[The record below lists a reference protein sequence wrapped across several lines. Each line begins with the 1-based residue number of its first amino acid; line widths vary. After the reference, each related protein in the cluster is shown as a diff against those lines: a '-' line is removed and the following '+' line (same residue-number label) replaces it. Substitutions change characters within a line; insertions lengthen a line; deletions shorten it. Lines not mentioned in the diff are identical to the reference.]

1 MAKTK
6 TSSNVKKIII
16 MIAITFGLLII
27 FRLGAFVTLPFINT
41 DLIIGS
47 SEATSGT
54 IDFGFLDVFTG
65 GALSSFSILCL
76 GISPYITASI
86 VIQLLQMDIV
96 PRFKELAEEGEEGK
110 QKLNQYTRYIA
121 LGLAF
126 VQSLTL
132 AIGVNANYHGAYFI
146 TEFDDIF
153 SSSSVV
159 FGYLYISL
167 VATAGTAFCLW
178 LSELIT
184 SKGFGNGSS
193 MLIVAGILATFPQ
206 MFVELWTQL
215 VATEETKNIFVFILV
230 IVMFLAVIVFIVF
243 MEGAQRKIP
252 VQYANRP
259 AAASFSGRSD
269 SNIPIKLNSASV
281 IPVIFAST
289 LMSIPAIVIQV
300 LNLDPHHGVGYWLNQ
315 IFTTTSYDANGN
327 VTINSIGFAL
337 YILLIVIFSFFYSF
351 LQLSPDKMSEN
362 LQKQNAYVPG
372 VRPGE
377 ETTGYISRVLF
388 KITVVGATYLS
399 IVAIL
404 PIVMT
409 VLFDLPSSAQIGGT
423 SLIIVVG
430 VAIESW
436 KQIKQANQEKQ
447 YRGFIG

>member
-1 MAKTK
+1 MAKAK
-6 TSSNVKKIII
+6 TSSNVKKIVVAIL
-16 MIAITFGLLII
+16 ITFGLLII
-27 FRLGAFVTLPFINT
+27 FRLGAFITLPFVNH
-41 DLIIGS
+41 DIIGS
-47 SEATSGT
+47 SAQNQSAI

-65 GALSSFSILCL
+65 GALSSYSILCL

-86 VIQLLQMDIV
+86 VTQLLQMDIV

-126 VQSLTL
+126 VQALTL
-132 AIGVNANYHGAYFI
+132 TVGIQVNYNGALFEATMFVEEYLGMVC
-146 TEFDDIF
+146 IF
-153 SSSSVV
+153 AA
-159 FGYLYISL
+159 L

-215 VATEETKNIFVFILV
+215 IATEDTKNIFVFILV

-289 LMSIPAIVIQV
+289 LMSLPAVIIQV
-300 LNLDPHHGVGYWLNQ
+300 LNLHTDHGVGYWLNQ
-315 IFTTTSYDANGN
+315 IFTTTSTNASTGA

-337 YILLIVIFSFFYSF
+337 YILLIVVFSFFYSF

-362 LQKQNAYVPG
+362 LQKQNAYIPG

>member
-6 TSSNVKKIII
+6 TSSNVKKLVI
-16 MIAITFGLLII
+16 MLLITFGLLIV
-27 FRLGAFVTLPFINT
+27 FRLGAFITLPYIHS
-41 DLIIGS
+41 DILEQAAGQ
-47 SEATSGT
+47 

-65 GALSSFSILCL
+65 GALSSYSVLCL
-76 GISPYITASI
+76 GISPYITSSI
-86 VIQLLQMDIV
+86 VVQLLQMDIL

-132 AIGVNANYHGAYFI
+132 VIGIHANYHGGLFVANDFLD
-146 TEFDDIF
+146 EFP
-153 SSSSVV
+153 V
-159 FGYLYISL
+159 FVYIYVSL

-184 SKGFGNGSS
+184 AKGFGNGSS

-206 MFVELWTQL
+206 MFVELIQQL
-215 VATEETKNIFVFILV
+215 ITNEATKNIFVFV
-230 IVMFLAVIVFIVF
+230 ITMLMFVAVIVFIVF
-243 MEGAQRKIP
+243 MEAAQRKIP
-252 VQYANRP
+252 IQYANRP
-259 AAASFSGRSD
+259 AAASFRGRSD

-289 LMSIPAIVIQV
+289 LMSLPATIIQIAQ
-300 LNLDPHHGVGYWLNQ
+300 LGTEKNTLGYWLNQ
-315 IFTTTSYDANGN
+315 IFATTSTVTTDAGAIN
-327 VTINSIGFAL
+327 VTINVIGFLL
-337 YILLIVIFSFFYSF
+337 YIVLIVVFSFFYSF
-351 LQLSPDKMSEN
+351 LQLNPEKMSEN

-372 VRPGE
+372 VRPGD
-377 ETTGYISRVLF
+377 ETAGYISRVLF
-388 KITVVGATYLS
+388 KMTVVGATYLT

-409 VLFDLPSSAQIGGT
+409 VIFDLPASAQIGGT

-436 KQIKQANQEKQ
+436 KQLKQAKQEKQ
-447 YRGFIG
+447 YRGFID

>member
-6 TSSNVKKIII
+6 TSSNVKKLVI
-16 MIAITFGLLII
+16 MLLITFGLLIV
-27 FRLGAFVTLPFINT
+27 FRLGAFITLPYIHS
-41 DLIIGS
+41 DILEQAAGQ
-47 SEATSGT
+47 

-65 GALSSFSILCL
+65 GALSSYSVLCL
-76 GISPYITASI
+76 GISPYITSSI
-86 VIQLLQMDIV
+86 VVQLLQMDIL

-132 AIGVNANYHGAYFI
+132 VIGIHANYHGGLFVANDFLD
-146 TEFDDIF
+146 EFP
-153 SSSSVV
+153 V
-159 FGYLYISL
+159 FVYIYVSL

-184 SKGFGNGSS
+184 AKGFGNGSS

-206 MFVELWTQL
+206 MFVELIQQL
-215 VATEETKNIFVFILV
+215 ITNEATKNIFVFV
-230 IVMFLAVIVFIVF
+230 ITMLMFVAVIVFIVF
-243 MEGAQRKIP
+243 MEAAQRKIP
-252 VQYANRP
+252 IQYANRP
-259 AAASFSGRSD
+259 AAASFRGRSD

-289 LMSIPAIVIQV
+289 LMSLPATIIQIAQ
-300 LNLDPHHGVGYWLNQ
+300 LGTEKNTLGYWLNQ
-315 IFTTTSYDANGN
+315 IFSTTSSVTTETGTTN
-327 VTINSIGFAL
+327 VTINVIGFLL
-337 YILLIVIFSFFYSF
+337 YIVLIVVFSFFYSF
-351 LQLSPDKMSEN
+351 LQLNPEKMSEN

-372 VRPGE
+372 VRPGD
-377 ETTGYISRVLF
+377 ETAGYISRVLF
-388 KITVVGATYLS
+388 KMTVVGATYLT

-409 VLFDLPSSAQIGGT
+409 VIFDLPASAQIGGT

-436 KQIKQANQEKQ
+436 KQLKQAKQEKQ
-447 YRGFIG
+447 YRGFID

>member
-6 TSSNVKKIII
+6 TSSNVKKLVI
-16 MIAITFGLLII
+16 MLLITFGLLIV
-27 FRLGAFVTLPFINT
+27 FRLGAFITLPYIHS
-41 DLIIGS
+41 DILEQAAGQ
-47 SEATSGT
+47 

-65 GALSSFSILCL
+65 GALSSYSVLCL
-76 GISPYITASI
+76 GISPYITSSI
-86 VIQLLQMDIV
+86 VVQLLQMDIL

-132 AIGVNANYHGAYFI
+132 VIGIHANYHGGLFVANDFLD
-146 TEFDDIF
+146 EFP
-153 SSSSVV
+153 V
-159 FGYLYISL
+159 FVYIYVSL

-184 SKGFGNGSS
+184 AKGFGNGSS

-206 MFVELWTQL
+206 MFVELIQQL
-215 VATEETKNIFVFILV
+215 ITNEATKNIFVFV
-230 IVMFLAVIVFIVF
+230 ITMLMFVAVIVFIVF
-243 MEGAQRKIP
+243 MEAAQRKIP
-252 VQYANRP
+252 IQYANRP
-259 AAASFSGRSD
+259 AAASFRGRSD

-289 LMSIPAIVIQV
+289 LMSLPATIIQIAQ
-300 LNLDPHHGVGYWLNQ
+300 LGTEKNTLGYWLNQ
-315 IFTTTSYDANGN
+315 IFATTSTVTTDAGATN
-327 VTINSIGFAL
+327 VTINVIGFLL
-337 YILLIVIFSFFYSF
+337 YIVLIVVFSFFYSF
-351 LQLSPDKMSEN
+351 LQLNPEKMSEN

-372 VRPGE
+372 VRPGD
-377 ETTGYISRVLF
+377 ETAGYISRVLF
-388 KITVVGATYLS
+388 KMTVVGATYLT

-409 VLFDLPSSAQIGGT
+409 VIFDLPASAQIGGT

-436 KQIKQANQEKQ
+436 KQLKQAKQEKQ
-447 YRGFIG
+447 YRGFID

>member
-1 MAKTK
+1 MTKTK
-6 TSSNVKKIII
+6 TSSNVKKLVI
-16 MIAITFGLLII
+16 MLLITFGLLIV
-27 FRLGAFVTLPFINT
+27 FRLGAFITLPYI
-41 DLIIGS
+41 S
-47 SEATSGT
+47 SEIIKGSADAAG

-65 GALSSFSILCL
+65 GALSSYSILCL
-76 GISPYITASI
+76 GISPYITSSI
-86 VIQLLQMDIV
+86 VVQLLQMDIL

-132 AIGVNANYHGAYFI
+132 VVGIHANYNGGLFVANDFLD
-146 TEFDDIF
+146 EFP
-153 SSSSVV
+153 V
-159 FGYLYISL
+159 FVYIYVSL

-206 MFVELWTQL
+206 MFAELINQL
-215 VATEETKNIFVFILV
+215 IQTEETKNIFVFV
-230 IVMFLAVIVFIVF
+230 ITMLMFIAVIVFIVF
-243 MEGAQRKIP
+243 MEAAQRKIP
-252 VQYANRP
+252 IQYANRP
-259 AAASFSGRSD
+259 AAASFRGRSD

-289 LMSIPAIVIQV
+289 LMSLPATVIQITQV
-300 LNLDPHHGVGYWLNQ
+300 DTTSGVGYWLNQ
-315 IFTTTSYDANGN
+315 IFLTTSSVDGN
-327 VTINSIGFAL
+327 VRINVIGFLL
-337 YILLIVIFSFFYSF
+337 YIVLIVVFSFFYSF
-351 LQLSPDKMSEN
+351 LQLNPEKMSEN

-388 KITVVGATYLS
+388 KMTVVGATYLT

-409 VLFDLPSSAQIGGT
+409 VIFDLPSSAQIGGT

-436 KQIKQANQEKQ
+436 KQLKQAKQEKQ
-447 YRGFIG
+447 YRGFID

>member
-1 MAKTK
+1 MTK
-6 TSSNVKKIII
+6 TSSSSNVKKLVL
-16 MIAITFGLLII
+16 MILITFGLLIV
-27 FRLGAFVTLPFINT
+27 FRLGAFITLPFINHE
-41 DLIIGS
+41 LIGAS
-47 SEATSGT
+47 VEQSGAL

-76 GISPYITASI
+76 GISPYITSSI
-86 VIQLLQMDIV
+86 VIQLLQMDII
-96 PRFKELAEEGEEGK
+96 PRFKELAEEGEEGR

-121 LGLAF
+121 LALAF

-132 AIGVNANYHGAYFI
+132 AIGIHANYFDVYFVASD
-146 TEFDDIF
+146 FASDYP
-153 SSSSVV
+153 V
-159 FGYLYISL
+159 FVYLFIAL

-206 MFVELWTQL
+206 MFTELITTFISNEQ
-215 VATEETKNIFVFILV
+215 TKDILAFVVTML
-230 IVMFLAVIVFIVF
+230 MFVAVIVFIVF

-252 VQYANRP
+252 IQYANRP
-259 AAASFSGRSD
+259 AAASFRGRSD

-289 LMSIPAIVIQV
+289 LMSLPVTVVQV
-300 LNLDPHHGVGYWLNQ
+300 TSLDTTSGVGYWLLQ
-315 IFTTTSYDANGN
+315 IFNTTGIDSAGN
-327 VTINSIGFAL
+327 VTINAIGFSL

-351 LQLSPDKMSEN
+351 LQLSPEKMSEN
-362 LQKQNAYVPG
+362 LQKQNAYIPG
-372 VRPGE
+372 VRPGD
-377 ETTGYISRVLF
+377 ETAGYISRVLF

-404 PIVMT
+404 PIIMT
-409 VLFDLPSSAQIGGT
+409 VIFDLPSSAQIGGT

-430 VAIESW
+430 VAIETW
-436 KQIKQANQEKQ
+436 KQLKQAKQEKQ
-447 YRGFIG
+447 YRGFID

>member
-1 MAKTK
+1 MTKTK
-6 TSSNVKKIII
+6 TSSNVKKLVI
-16 MIAITFGLLII
+16 MLLITFGLLIV
-27 FRLGAFVTLPFINT
+27 FRLGAFITLPYIHS
-41 DLIIGS
+41 DILEQAAGQ
-47 SEATSGT
+47 

-65 GALSSFSILCL
+65 GALSSYSVLCL
-76 GISPYITASI
+76 GISPYITSSI
-86 VIQLLQMDIV
+86 VVQLLQMDIL

-132 AIGVNANYHGAYFI
+132 VIGIHANYHGGLFVANDFLD
-146 TEFDDIF
+146 EFP
-153 SSSSVV
+153 V
-159 FGYLYISL
+159 FVYIYVSL

-178 LSELIT
+178 LSEIIT

-206 MFVELWTQL
+206 MFAELIQQL
-215 VATEETKNIFVFILV
+215 ITAEETKNILVFVITMLMFI
-230 IVMFLAVIVFIVF
+230 AVIVFIVF
-243 MEGAQRKIP
+243 MEAAQRKIP
-252 VQYANRP
+252 IQYANRP
-259 AAASFSGRSD
+259 AAASFRGRSD

-289 LMSIPAIVIQV
+289 LMSLPATIIQITQV
-300 LNLDPHHGVGYWLNQ
+300 NTTSGIGKWLSQ
-315 IFTTTSYDANGN
+315 IFLTTSTDATTGN
-327 VTINSIGFAL
+327 VTINVMGFLL
-337 YILLIVIFSFFYSF
+337 YIMLIVVFSFFYSF
-351 LQLSPDKMSEN
+351 LQLNPEKMSEN

-388 KITVVGATYLS
+388 KMTVVGATYLT

-409 VLFDLPSSAQIGGT
+409 VIFDLPASAQIGGT

-436 KQIKQANQEKQ
+436 KQLKQAKQEKQ
-447 YRGFIG
+447 YRGFID

>member
-1 MAKTK
+1 MAKAK
-6 TSSNVKKIII
+6 TSSNVKKVV
-16 MIAITFGLLII
+16 IAILITFGLLII
-27 FRLGAFVTLPFINT
+27 FRLGAFITLPFINH
-41 DLIIGS
+41 DIIGS
-47 SEATSGT
+47 SAGQNSAI

-65 GALSSFSILCL
+65 GALSSYSILCL

-86 VIQLLQMDIV
+86 VTQLLQMDIV

-126 VQSLTL
+126 VQALTL
-132 AIGVNANYHGAYFI
+132 SIGIQVNHYGSLFVANDFVDNYLGLVC
-146 TEFDDIF
+146 IF
-153 SSSSVV
+153 AA
-159 FGYLYISL
+159 L

-215 VATEETKNIFVFILV
+215 VASEETKNIFVFILV
-230 IVMFLAVIVFIVF
+230 IVMLIAVIVFIVF
-243 MEGAQRKIP
+243 MEDAQRKIP

-289 LMSIPAIVIQV
+289 LMSLPAIVIQV

-315 IFTTTSYDANGN
+315 IFNTTSIAENGN

-362 LQKQNAYVPG
+362 LQKQNAYIPG

-409 VLFDLPSSAQIGGT
+409 VLFDLPGSAQIGGT

-430 VAIESW
+430 VAIESL
-436 KQIKQANQEKQ
+436 KQLKQANQEKQ

>member
-1 MAKTK
+1 MTKTK
-6 TSSNVKKIII
+6 TSSNVKKLVI
-16 MIAITFGLLII
+16 MLLITFGLLIV
-27 FRLGAFVTLPFINT
+27 FRLGAFITLPYIHS
-41 DLIIGS
+41 DILEQAAGQ
-47 SEATSGT
+47 

-65 GALSSFSILCL
+65 GALSSYSVLCL
-76 GISPYITASI
+76 GISPYITSSI
-86 VIQLLQMDIV
+86 VVQLLQMDIL

-132 AIGVNANYHGAYFI
+132 VIGIHANYHGGLFVANDFLD
-146 TEFDDIF
+146 EFP
-153 SSSSVV
+153 V
-159 FGYLYISL
+159 FVYIYVSL

-178 LSELIT
+178 LSEIIT

-206 MFVELWTQL
+206 MFAELIQQL
-215 VATEETKNIFVFILV
+215 ITAEETKNILVFVITMLMFI
-230 IVMFLAVIVFIVF
+230 AVIVFIVF
-243 MEGAQRKIP
+243 MEAAQRKIP
-252 VQYANRP
+252 IQYANRP
-259 AAASFSGRSD
+259 AAASFRGRSD

-289 LMSIPAIVIQV
+289 LMSLPATIIQITQV
-300 LNLDPHHGVGYWLNQ
+300 NTTSGIGKWLSQ
-315 IFTTTSYDANGN
+315 IFLTTSTDATTGN
-327 VTINSIGFAL
+327 VTINVMGFLL
-337 YILLIVIFSFFYSF
+337 YIILIVVFSFFYSF
-351 LQLSPDKMSEN
+351 LQLNPEKMSEN

-388 KITVVGATYLS
+388 KMTVVGATYLT

-409 VLFDLPSSAQIGGT
+409 VIFDLPASAQIGGT

-436 KQIKQANQEKQ
+436 KQLKQAKQEKQ
-447 YRGFIG
+447 YRGFID